1 MIILI
6 IIFCLVALN
15 FLLLRTSCDCPDSKP
30 KKNKKKI
37 KVNTP
42 KIFTQNKTKSN
53 PVFAD
58 K

>member
-1 MIILI
+1 
-6 IIFCLVALN
+6 VALN
-15 FLLLRTSCDCPDSKP
+15 FLLLRTSCDCPDSKS

-42 KIFTQNKTKSN
+42 KIFTQNKTESN